1 MRVLGVLVL
10 CLLTG
15 CAEPPPP
22 PLVPPPPEDLS
33 LWSVPEVVSPAPVQA
48 AAEASPVKEVPP
60 TPAEKVYTYTRGGT
74 YLAPVSLGFPL
85 DIVFGPGEQVHTLTD
100 GDRTPQEEGKARKW
114 QVLQGEEGSGAE
126 TRHHVFVTASEVGL
140 RNGLVVTTT
149 KRVFYITL
157 ESVAKSP
164 IRVLR
169 WKEEAGSAEG
179 TGHRAKEP
187 SLLPDPAE
195 PKRWHVGYVLT
206 SSQAQAPDWWP
217 RHVVDD
223 GRKMYIVLP
232 EVTLF
237 GVAPMVRMIGPNGP
251 ALVNARTYL
260 NVIILDQLAAR
271 LELRVGIGEQA
282 EVVTIARGRLR
293 TIACPDDADCP
304 QFPAAAQHLAGRRP

>member
-1 MRVLGVLVL
+1 MRVLVVLVL
-10 CLLTG
+10 CLLAG

-33 LWSVPEVVSPAPVQA
+33 TWTVPEVVSPAPVSA
-48 AAEASPVKEVPP
+48 ATEASPAKEVPP
-60 TPAEKVYTYTRGGT
+60 TSAEKVYAYTRGGT

-85 DIVFGPGEQVHTLTD
+85 DIVFGPGEEVHTLTD
-100 GDRTPQEEGKARKW
+100 GDRTSQDDKTRKW
-114 QVLQGEEGSGAE
+114 QVLQGEEGAGAE
-126 TRHHVFVTASEVGL
+126 KRHHVFVTASEVGL
-140 RNGLVVTTT
+140 RNGLTVTTT

-169 WKEEAGSAEG
+169 WKEETGPSEG
-179 TGHRAKEP
+179 MTRHTKEP

-195 PKRWHVGYVLT
+195 PKRWHVGYALT
-206 SSQAQAPDWWP
+206 SSQAQAPDWFP

-223 GRKMYIVLP
+223 GRKMYVVLP

-293 TIACPDDADCP
+293 TIACPDDAECP
-304 QFPAAAQHLAGRRP
+304 QFPAAAQYLAGRRP

>member
-10 CLLTG
+10 CLLAG

-33 LWSVPEVVSPAPVQA
+33 TWTVPEVVHPAPVPA
-48 AAEASPVKEVPP
+48 AAEAPPVKEAPP

-100 GDRTPQEEGKARKW
+100 GDRTPQEEGKNRKW

-140 RNGLVVTTT
+140 RNGLIVTTT

-169 WKEEAGSAEG
+169 WKEEADPPKPAHASA
-179 TGHRAKEP
+179 P
-187 SLLPDPAE
+187 LLPAQDTPT
-195 PKRWHVGYVLT
+195 RYHVGYSVESAHQPL
-206 SSQAQAPDWWP
+206 PPWMP
-217 RHVVDD
+217 RVYDD
-223 GRKMYIVLP
+223 GKKMYVLYP

-237 GVAPMVRMIGPNGP
+237 ADVPLIRKIGPNGP
-251 ALVNARTYL
+251 QLINARQYL
-260 NVIILDQLAAR
+260 NVVILDELAGR
-271 LELRVGIGEQA
+271 LELRVGIGDQA
-282 EVVTIARGRLR
+282 EVVTVTRARLR
-293 TIACPDDADCP
+293 TIQCPDDDACP
-304 QFPAAAQHLAGRRP
+304 QWPAAAQHLAGRKP